1 MKEITYIKEGNQRTH
16 AVVPIDLFKR
26 LMGAAE
32 ELSDRVLYDAAKKS
46 DDGFHIPADVLN
58 RELDG
63 DHPVRAWREY
73 RGLTVDSLATTAGIS
88 KAYLSQIENGK
99 RHGTTRVMKAL
110 SSALGVPLD
119 ILAEQ
124 EELKKVA

>member
-1 MKEITYIKEGNQRTH
+1 MKEITYIKAGRHKTH
-16 AVVPIDLFKR
+16 AVVPIELFRR

-32 ELSDRVLYDAAKKS
+32 ELSDIALYDAAKKS
-46 DDGFHIPADVLN
+46 DDGFHIPADVLD

-63 DHPVRAWREY
+63 DHPVKAWREH
-73 RGLTVDSLATTAGIS
+73 RGLTVDSLAMAAGIS
-88 KAYLSQIENGK
+88 KGYLSQIENGK